1 MHDLSLSDEIKTYFP
16 NHDEHVT
23 KNLLVVSWSIFDS
36 KSTNLNKAKDSVPGI
51 LGNGKTVEESSN
63 YARLI
68 RFFKTE
74 DHEDLVS
81 CILTVCCLF
90 LKPKRGG
97 GFRHLIL
104 DGTEWELGS
113 QPVQLLTLC
122 ILWRGVA
129 VPIWWEDLE
138 KIGHSSQEERKALI
152 MNALKRYKLRGMVLL
167 ADREYIGEEW
177 FAFLRQQGIDFVIRL
192 KANIYHERV
201 NACAGPRQSNL
212 KRQAARKKPG
222 GWADKKILWNG
233 QTYRYIIAKN
243 LKTDPKEP
251 LVYLLSSLSK
261 AQSAVSAYCLRWKIE
276 TCFKHLKTNGFNLE
290 AMNVKGKNKRNLMMA
305 VVVFLY
311 VCAVVEGHFAIEKV
325 KDCKKTYKYFK
336 KSGLKTLAVSF
347 FRKGI
352 SLLHRK
358 IDNFKEL
365 LVWLTEVLMANVK
378 PNWAHV

>member
-1 MHDLSLSDEIKTYFP
+1 MRDLSLSDEIKTYFP
-16 NHDEHVT
+16 NHDEHVI

-51 LGNGKTVEESSN
+51 LGNGALVEESSN

-68 RFFKTE
+68 RFFKIQDQE
-74 DHEDLVS
+74 ELVA
-81 CILTVCCLF
+81 CILTVCCVF
-90 LKPKRGG
+90 LKPNRGG
-97 GFRHLIL
+97 GFKHLIL

-129 VPIWWEDLE
+129 VPIWWEDIE
-138 KIGHSSQEERKALI
+138 KIGHSSQDERKSLI
-152 MNALKRYKLRGMVLL
+152 MKALERYKLRGMILL

-177 FAFLRQQGIDFVIRL
+177 FGFLRGQGIDFVIRL
-192 KANIYHERV
+192 KANIYHGQV
-201 NACAGPRQSNL
+201 NACPGPRQSNL
-212 KRQAARKKPG
+212 KRKAATKKPG

-233 QTYRYIIAKN
+233 EAYRYIIAKN
-243 LKTDPKEP
+243 LKTDPQEP
-251 LVYLLSSLSK
+251 LVYLLTSLPK
-261 AQSAVSAYCLRWKIE
+261 AQRALSAYCLRWRIE

-290 AMNVKGKNKRNLMMA
+290 EMNVKGKNKRNLMMA

-311 VCAVVEGHFAIEKV
+311 VCAVVEGYFAIEKV
-325 KDCKKTYKYFK
+325 KNRKKTYKYFK
-336 KSGLKTLAVSF
+336 KSGITTLAVSF

-365 LVWLTEVLMANVK
+365 LGWLTEILMANVK